1 MRTRENELRVNRAR
15 PSARRGSAGT
25 VLLLV
30 LLGPLLALAL
40 PAAEKAATTTPTA
53 TISVSGAGFFRDRE
67 LRLALNRLLR
77 AELKA
82 YLDSNAIEDA
92 AVILVSA
99 LSQAGFQDPKV
110 QIEATLTDGT
120 EVVHEFDP
128 SFAVPLPR
136 PLSARQVRFRL
147 NPGVRSHVEAIEFVG
162 LSALPERQA
171 RAFFR
176 TDATLVGTAR
186 TNAYSPG
193 KLGRGVDGLLGELRQ
208 RGYISAQVKA
218 EIVDETPGGA
228 ITLRVTVSEGRR
240 WEVTAILYQRD
251 EDDRVPLPVPEQW
264 VGRPWSPTLQEDIRE
279 AIRQV
284 YYREGFPDVGV
295 HVEAEEAGGTGAQVN
310 AEVVATLVSGLPV
323 TVGQVRFSGR
333 VATRE
338 SVLRRRVLLKS
349 GDPLDPVMLERAR
362 YRIARLGVFDAVDLR
377 YEPPEGEVRDPV
389 FSVREG
395 PRYETHLLF
404 GYGSYE
410 QLRVGVEHR
419 QMNIFGLAH
428 QSRLDLVQSL
438 KSTSGDYSYTVP
450 ELFGESIDGT
460 ARLFGLQREE
470 IAFTRQEFGLNVSL
484 RHPVSRIGGDAKAGY
499 TLQALRNRRNE
510 LSTQLTDESQ
520 ILVASVNV
528 GLFGDTRDN
537 PLRPRRGY
545 HWSMQLEAADPMFG
559 GEATYQRLELAG
571 AYHTNW
577 GGGRWVH
584 LGLAQG
590 IIATGG
596 SDDSTLPVN
605 KRFYPGGDNSIR
617 GYQRGEAAPRG
628 ADGLFIGAK
637 AFLLL
642 NLELEQALT
651 PNWSVVAFVDALGTA
666 VALRDLPFEERLYS
680 VGLGVRYQTLI
691 GPLRLEYGR
700 NLEPRLEDPAG
711 TWQFS
716 IGYPF

>member
-1 MRTRENELRVNRAR
+1 MLTLESEPRVKRTLPPAR
-15 PSARRGSAGT
+15 GGVART
-25 VLLLV
+25 LLLLF
-30 LLGPLLALAL
+30 LLVPMLALVL
-40 PAAEKAATTTPTA
+40 PAAETTATTA

-99 LSQAGFQDPKV
+99 LSQSGFQNPEV
-110 QIEATLTDGT
+110 QIEATLTDGAK
-120 EVVHEFDP
+120 VVHEFDP

-136 PLSARQVRFRL
+136 PLSARQVHFRL
-147 NPGVRSHVEAIEFVG
+147 NPGVRSHVAAVEFVG
-162 LSALPERQA
+162 LNAVSERQA

-176 TDATLVGTAR
+176 TDATLVATAR
-186 TNAYSPG
+186 TNAFSPG
-193 KLGRGVDGLLGELRQ
+193 KLGRGVEGLLGELRQ
-208 RGYISAQVKA
+208 QGYISAQVKA
-218 EIVDETPGGA
+218 DIVDETAGGA
-228 ITLRVTVSEGRR
+228 LTLRVTVTEGQR
-240 WEVTAILYQRD
+240 WQVAAILYQRD
-251 EDDRVPLPVPEQW
+251 EDDRVSLPAPEQW

-279 AIRQV
+279 AIRQA

-295 HVEAEEAGGTGAQVN
+295 HVEAEEAGGTGALVN
-310 AEVVATLVSGLPV
+310 AEVVATIVSGLPV

-338 SVLRRRVLLKS
+338 SVLRRRVRLES

-377 YEPPEGEVRDPV
+377 YEPPVGEVRDPV

-410 QLRVGVEHR
+410 QFRAGVEHR

-428 QSRLDLVQSL
+428 QSRLDLVQSM

-450 ELFGESIDGT
+450 ELFGESLDGT

-484 RHPVSRIGGDAKAGY
+484 RHPVRQIGGDAKAGY

-520 ILVASVNV
+520 LLVASVNV
-528 GLFGDTRDN
+528 GLLGDTRDN
-537 PLRPRRGY
+537 PLRPRHGY

-559 GEATYQRLELAG
+559 GESTYQRMELAG

-584 LGLAQG
+584 FGLAQG
-590 IIATGG
+590 IITTGG
-596 SDDSTLPVN
+596 SNDSTLPVN

-637 AFLLL
+637 AFMLL
-642 NLELEQALT
+642 NFEIEQALT
-651 PNWSVVAFVDALGTA
+651 PNWSIVAFVDALGTA
-666 VALRDLPFEERLYS
+666 VALRELPFEERLYS

-700 NLEPRLEDPAG
+700 NLKPRLADPAG
-711 TWQFS
+711 TWHFS

>member
-1 MRTRENELRVNRAR
+1 MRTQANERPVTRPLR
-15 PSARRGSAGT
+15 SARGGVARM
-25 VLLLV
+25 LLLL
-30 LLGPLLALAL
+30 LLGPMLRLAL
-40 PAAEKAATTTPTA
+40 PAAEVAAAPTA

-67 LRLALNRLLR
+67 LRLALNRLLK

-82 YLDSNAIEDA
+82 HLDSNAIEDA

-99 LSQAGFQDPKV
+99 LSQAGFQNPDV
-110 QIEATLTDGT
+110 RIEATLTDGSQ
-120 EVVHEFDP
+120 VVHEFDP

-136 PLSARQVRFRL
+136 PLTAREVRFRL
-147 NPGVRSHVEAIEFVG
+147 NPGVRSHVAEVEFVG
-162 LSALPERQA
+162 LTAVPERQA

-176 TDATLVGTAR
+176 TDATLVATAR

-208 RGYISAQVKA
+208 QGHVSAQVKA
-218 EIVDETPGGA
+218 EIVNGA
-228 ITLRVTVSEGRR
+228 ADGALTLRVTVTEGRR
-240 WEVTAILYQRD
+240 WQVGAILYQRD
-251 EDDRVPLPVPEQW
+251 EYDRVTLPVTEQW

-279 AIRQV
+279 AIRQA
-284 YYREGFPDVGV
+284 YYRDGYPDVGV
-295 HVEAEEAGGTGAQVN
+295 HVEAEEVGETGAVVN
-310 AEVVATLVSGLPV
+310 AEVIATIVSGLPV

-338 SVLRRRVLLKS
+338 SVLRRRVRLEP

-410 QLRVGVEHR
+410 QFRAGVEHR

-428 QSRLDLVQSL
+428 QSRLDLVQSM

-450 ELFGESIDGT
+450 ELFGESLDGT

-484 RHPVSRIGGDAKAGY
+484 RRPVRQIAGDAKAGY

-520 ILVASVNV
+520 LLVASVNL
-528 GLFGDTRDN
+528 GLSGDTRDN
-537 PLRPRRGY
+537 PLRPRHGY

-559 GEATYQRLELAG
+559 GESTYQRLELAG
-571 AYHTNW
+571 AYHTSW
-577 GGGRWVH
+577 GNGRWVH

-590 IIATGG
+590 IITTGG

-637 AFLLL
+637 AFMLL

-651 PNWSVVAFVDALGTA
+651 PNWSIVAFVDALGTA
-666 VALRDLPFEERLYS
+666 VALRELPFTERLYS
-680 VGLGVRYQTLI
+680 AGLGVRYQTLI

-700 NLEPRLEDPAG
+700 NLNPRMADPAG